1 MKSDK
6 QIIEEMNNKIKETDY
21 PGSSFNCGVYAIW
34 IDDDFVY
41 FYYPEENSL
50 MRTNRKTH
58 EDELL
63 GRNFYKE
70 KAALNFIKKNKTLQ
84 K

>member
-6 QIIEEMNNKIKETDY
+6 QIIQEINEKIKETDY

-41 FYYPEENSL
+41 FYYPEENCL
-50 MRTNRKTH
+50 MQTNRKTH
-58 EDELL
+58 KDILFA
-63 GRNFYKE
+63 RNIYTE
-70 KAALNFIKKNKTLQ
+70 EQALKIVKKK
-84 K
+84 